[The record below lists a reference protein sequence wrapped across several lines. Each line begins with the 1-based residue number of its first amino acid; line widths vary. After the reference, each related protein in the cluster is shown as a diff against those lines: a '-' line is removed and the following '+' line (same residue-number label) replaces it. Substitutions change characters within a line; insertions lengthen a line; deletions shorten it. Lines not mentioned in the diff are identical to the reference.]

1 MLVLRLFLL
10 LMLITVGIAVLAY
23 LFTRNRK
30 YLRFTWQIVR
40 FSVVFL
46 AVFAVLFILERLVLI

>member
-10 LMLITVGIAVLAY
+10 FMLITVGIAVLAY
-23 LFTRNRK
+23 LFTRNKK

-40 FSVVFL
+40 FAVIFL